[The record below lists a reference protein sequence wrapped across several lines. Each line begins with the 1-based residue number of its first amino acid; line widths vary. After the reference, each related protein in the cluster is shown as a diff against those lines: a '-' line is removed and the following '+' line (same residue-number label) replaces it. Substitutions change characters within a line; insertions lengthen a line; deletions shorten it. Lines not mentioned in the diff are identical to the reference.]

1 MAGYLTDFILWDSR
15 VKDTLLIVLAVL
27 AAQLTWLAAAKIF
40 PALRT
45 KNKEGEPLYMPLSRL
60 LIICTVFTAV
70 YMPLA
75 TPQPEDGEAPQKT
88 AEIEIEKTT
97 MPAPKDGEE
106 AF

>member
-15 VKDTLLIVLAVL
+15 VKDTLLVVMAVL
-27 AAQLTWLAAAKIF
+27 TAQVAWLVAAKIF
-40 PALRT
+40 PSLRT
-45 KNKEGEPLYMPLSRL
+45 TNKEGEPLYMPLSRV
-60 LIICTVFTAV
+60 LIVCAVFTAV

-75 TPQPEDGEAPQKT
+75 TPQAEEGAVPQKT

-97 MPAPKDGEE
+97 MPAPKNGEE